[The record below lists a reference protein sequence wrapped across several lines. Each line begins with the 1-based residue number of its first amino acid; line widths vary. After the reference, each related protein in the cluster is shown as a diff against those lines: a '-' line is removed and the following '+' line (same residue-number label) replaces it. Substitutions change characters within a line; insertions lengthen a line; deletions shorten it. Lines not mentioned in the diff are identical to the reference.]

1 MADWQNFYLQKMGSD
16 GQGNPYDWQE
26 SVATWGIF
34 CKEIPFKIMDKVKE
48 PAKRSWYDE
57 HGDDE
62 YIPSEGL
69 YVDSYSMK
77 VEFGCKLITGDD
89 ANVYGITVNDVRVN
103 VGNFLEWLRSAG
115 MMKMYSSYTRI
126 GRQNVR
132 LVSINDKA
140 WKSGDDEWLL
150 FEVEFKVGD
159 PVTDVSI

>member
-89 ANVYGITVNDVRVN
+89 ANVYGITVDDVRVN

-140 WKSGDDEWLL
+140 WNSGDGEWLI
-150 FEVEFKVGD
+150 FEVEFKVCD